1 MDQVTLFDLV
11 NENDREKI
19 TPGVWDCLDTCANF
33 TNLNA
38 DGTRDYFPETRE
50 PRCTNMCFKSR
61 LINNYWRTTC
71 KNYKPKG

>member
-11 NENDREKI
+11 NEKDRENI
-19 TPGVWDCLDTCANF
+19 TPGVWDCMDTCANF
-33 TNLNA
+33 TNLEA